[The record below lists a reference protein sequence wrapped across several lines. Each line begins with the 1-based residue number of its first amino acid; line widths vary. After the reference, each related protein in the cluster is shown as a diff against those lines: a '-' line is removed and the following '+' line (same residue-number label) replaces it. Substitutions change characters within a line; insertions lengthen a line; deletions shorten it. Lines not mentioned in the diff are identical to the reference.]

1 MTSRP
6 MNTAYRAAALCA
18 ALFALTA
25 TAGAQE
31 PNRPDS
37 AQTARVVG
45 TVVDSDSRQPVTGA
59 RVSLIGLIGGSAS
72 RSAITDLRGQYA
84 FRNVVAG
91 TYTIEVRR
99 IGYEPM
105 TRTGVRVAA
114 GAPAT
119 VPLSLTALAFRLADV
134 TVAPGAYS
142 LLGTTPSVRQSL
154 SRETIETA
162 PFGEDLFR
170 AMNRLPGLTSGD
182 YGAQFS
188 IRGGRRDETLILLD
202 GLELYEP
209 FHLKDFNEGALS
221 IVNVET
227 IDGVE
232 LLTGGFPAQYGDK
245 RSGVM
250 NITARTPRVDGTH
263 VSASVSLT
271 SANALAEGTF
281 ARTRGAWLVS
291 GRRGFVDLLF
301 RLINKAE
308 TKAPSYDD
316 VFGTLRFALHP
327 HHSLAFNVLQAS
339 DRYRFTIKGTT
350 GFGDSI
356 PTIEAADNSYG
367 NAYAW
372 LTMRSLIG
380 SHLTAR
386 SLVSTGSVT
395 ASREGN
401 EHHATIPLEFYGV
414 RNSRNFTVSSVRQ
427 DYTYQGSD
435 RLIINWGFDAR
446 WLRARYNTENRITQ
460 NPDSPIADTSGF
472 YPRVTRSARN
482 TNGTTLAGYVS
493 NRWQLLPRLTVESGV
508 RYDAAT
514 YSHDRDVSPRV
525 NAMLRLGARTT
536 LRTGWGE
543 YRQRQGIADEN
554 AFDKLNQYFRSE
566 KSAQWTIGVAHEG
579 LHGESWRAEA
589 YRKSGSRL
597 RPILRNWKAGLNV
610 FPESAEDRILVY
622 PEATTSTGLELS
634 YERSLGQRIDLRA
647 NYALSKVD
655 ERVSRIDNIN
665 DRKKLLFSATH
676 SAPQDQRHAL
686 NADVTYR
693 PAELWSITSALTFH
707 TGWPIT
713 EEIGTPVRLRNGT
726 MDLSIGPDSLYGGR
740 LPAYQRLD
748 VRVTR
753 RKRTATGEF
762 RFFVEAINLTNHE
775 NVLGYDVRRIRD
787 ASGAPVLQRT
797 VEAWFSILPSLGVS
811 WSRKF

>member
-6 MNTAYRAAALCA
+6 IIVGYRAAVLCA
-18 ALFALTA
+18 ALLAPTA
-25 TAGAQE
+25 RTGAQV
-31 PNRPDS
+31 PNGPDS
-37 AQTARVVG
+37 AQAASVVG
-45 TVVDSDSRQPVTGA
+45 SVVDTDSRQPVTGA
-59 RVSLIGLIGGSAS
+59 RVSLIGGSAS
-72 RSAITDLRGQYA
+72 RSAITDLRGQYV
-84 FRNVVAG
+84 FRNVVVG
-91 TYTIEVRR
+91 TYTLDVRR
-99 IGYEPM
+99 IGYEPN
-105 TRTGVRVAA
+105 TRTSVRVTA
-114 GAPAT
+114 GARVT
-119 VPLSLTALAFRLADV
+119 VPLSLTIVAFRLADV
-134 TVAPGAYS
+134 TVAPGAYT
-142 LLGTTPSVRQSL
+142 LLGTTPTVRQSL
-154 SRETIETA
+154 SREAIETA

-188 IRGGRRDETLILLD
+188 IRGGRQDETLILLD

-221 IVNVET
+221 IVNVEA

-250 NITARTPRVDGTH
+250 NITARTPGTNGTH
-263 VSASVSLT
+263 LSASASLT
-271 SANALAEGTF
+271 SANALAEGAF
-281 ARTRGAWLVS
+281 AKTRGAWLVS

-308 TKAPSYDD
+308 TKAPSYED
-316 VFGTLRFALHP
+316 VFGTVRYALHP
-327 HHSLAFNVLQAS
+327 HHTLAFNVLQAS
-339 DRYRFTIKGTT
+339 DRYRFTIKATT

-356 PTIEAADNSYG
+356 PTVEAADNGYG
-367 NAYAW
+367 NTYAW

-380 SHLTAR
+380 SHMNVR
-386 SLVSTGSVT
+386 SLASVGAVT

-401 EHHATIPLEFYGV
+401 EHHAILPLEYYGV
-414 RNSRNFTVSSVRQ
+414 VSSRNFTVSGIKQ
-427 DYTYQGSD
+427 DYTYQGSE
-435 RLIINWGFDAR
+435 RLIVDWGFDAR
-446 WLRARYNTENRITQ
+446 RLHARYNNENRITQ

-472 YPRVTRSARN
+472 YPRITRAARN
-482 TNGTTLAGYVS
+482 TDGTTLAAYLS
-493 NRWQLLPRLTVESGV
+493 NRWQLLPRLTLESGV

-514 YSHDRDVSPRV
+514 YSHDRDVSPRIH
-525 NAMLRLGARTT
+525 AMLRLGARTT
-536 LRTGWGE
+536 VRAGWGE

-566 KSAQWTIGVAHEG
+566 RSAQWTIGVAHEG
-579 LHGESWRAEA
+579 LHSESWRAEA

-597 RPILRNWKAGLNV
+597 RPILRSWKTGLNV

-622 PEATTSTGLELS
+622 PDATMSTGLELS
-634 YERSLGQRIDLRA
+634 MAQRFGERIDVRA
-647 NYALSKVD
+647 NYALAKVD

-665 DRKKLLFSATH
+665 DRTKLLFAATH
-676 SAPQDQRHAL
+676 GAPQDQRHAL

-693 PAELWSITSALTFH
+693 PAEHWSITSALTFH

-740 LPAYQRLD
+740 LPSYQRLD

-762 RFFVEAINLTNHE
+762 RFFIEAINLTNHE

-787 ASGAPVLQRT
+787 ASGAPVLVRD